1 MNTKPTAPLAAVD
14 PATPCSA
21 LQAMLERVEKIT
33 EEAWGVYNA
42 EVQTIANKHGVQIA
56 TGHMS
61 DFWQVKR
68 PRARKWINELYDE
81 HPAFD
86 DLRVLDAIAVEL
98 RIGPSNMMM
107 FNPLPN
113 K

>member
-1 MNTKPTAPLAAVD
+1 MVD
-14 PATPCSA
+14 RIA
-21 LQAMLERVEKIT
+21 KII
-33 EEAWGVYNA
+33 EEAWDVYEA
-42 EVQTIANKHGVQIA
+42 EIQGIANNHGVQIA

-68 PRARKWINELYDE
+68 PRARKWLNELYDE

-86 DLRVLDAIAVEL
+86 ALRALDAVAIEL
-98 RIGPSNMMM
+98 HIGPSNMMM

-113 K
+113 DTALAPPPQRLPSTKDVPGG

>member
-1 MNTKPTAPLAAVD
+1 
-14 PATPCSA
+14 
-21 LQAMLERVEKIT
+21 MLERVEKIT